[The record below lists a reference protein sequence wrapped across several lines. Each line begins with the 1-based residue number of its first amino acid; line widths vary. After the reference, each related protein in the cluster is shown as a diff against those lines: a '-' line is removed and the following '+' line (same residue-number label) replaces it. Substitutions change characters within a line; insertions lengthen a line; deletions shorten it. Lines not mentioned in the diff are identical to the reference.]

1 MCTRFHLDPS
11 SGEVRKLISE
21 AADSP
26 LAEAFSKINGG
37 LVINPGDVG
46 PSDIAPVLS
55 AVKSRTSVRTFPM
68 RWGFRIQMPR
78 KRGDGFTTRTVLNA
92 RAESAPEKSLF
103 SGPWTDRRCI
113 VPASWYYEWKRTADG
128 NDGPRSEAYSFRS
141 DTSELLWLCGL
152 YRIENGLPEFV
163 ILTREAVPGPDS
175 IHDRMPLMLPESD
188 TEEWI
193 LSSGDPKALLSRSF
207 SNVIFEKVTSSPA
220 PYDDMPSF

>member
-11 SGEVRKLISE
+11 SKEVRKLISE

-26 LAEAFSKINGG
+26 LVEAFSELNGG
-37 LVINPGDVG
+37 RVINPGDIG

-128 NDGPRSEAYSFRS
+128 KRGGSEAYSFRS
-141 DTSELLWLCGL
+141 YTSEILWLCGL

-175 IHDRMPLMLPESD
+175 VHDRMPLMLPESD

-193 LSSGDPKALLSRSF
+193 LSPDDPKDLLSRSF
-207 SNVIFEKVTSSPA
+207 SDVIFEKI
-220 PYDDMPSF
+220 PSFPGSSDAGPSL

>member
-11 SGEVRKLISE
+11 SEEVRKLISE

-26 LAEAFSKINGG
+26 LVEAFSELNCGR
-37 LVINPGDVG
+37 VINPGDIG

-128 NDGPRSEAYSFRS
+128 KRGGSEAYSFRS
-141 DTSELLWLCGL
+141 YTSEILWLCGL

-175 IHDRMPLMLPESD
+175 VHDRMPLMLPESD

-193 LSSGDPKALLSRSF
+193 LSPDDPKDLLSRSF
-207 SNVIFEKVTSSPA
+207 SDVIFEKN
-220 PYDDMPSF
+220 PSFPGSSDAGPSL

>member
-11 SGEVRKLISE
+11 SEEVRKLISE

-26 LAEAFSKINGG
+26 LVEAFSELNGG
-37 LVINPGDVG
+37 RVINPGDIV

-103 SGPWTDRRCI
+103 SGLWTDRRCI

-128 NDGPRSEAYSFRS
+128 KRGGSEAYSFRS
-141 DTSELLWLCGL
+141 YSSEILWLCGL

-175 IHDRMPLMLPESD
+175 VHDRMPLMLPESD

-193 LSSGDPKALLSRSF
+193 LSPDDPKDLLSRSF
-207 SNVIFEKVTSSPA
+207 SDVIFEKI
-220 PYDDMPSF
+220 PSFPGSSDAGPSL